1 VRSTR
6 AITCSVSGREG
17 FQVGEHEF
25 GPAEHSERAVVD
37 ITPGEIDESGPW
49 PALHRSTAEVQPVL
63 ADNNVEWDRPR
74 RRLGVAA
81 HQLSRLLADLNAD
94 MDVVV
99 ALVAG
104 LPHAPRQVMTPDM
117 QQHRH
122 RP

>member
-1 VRSTR
+1 
-6 AITCSVSGREG
+6 
-17 FQVGEHEF
+17 
-25 GPAEHSERAVVD
+25 
-37 ITPGEIDESGPW
+37 
-49 PALHRSTAEVQPVL
+49 LHRGAAEVQSVP

-74 RRLGVAA
+74 RRFGVTG
-81 HQLSRLLADLNAD
+81 HQVARLLADLNAD

-104 LPHAPRQVMTPDM
+104 LPHAPRQVMTPDL